1 MKHQKIKEIKKV
13 ASEAEADDYV
23 RSLATGKF
31 YKNGIEI
38 TQTEFEKTAT
48 KVKIDLGPGIK
59 PEEP

>member
-1 MKHQKIKEIKKV
+1 MKQAKIKELKEV
-13 ASEAEADDYV
+13 VNETEADDYI
-23 RSLATGKF
+23 RCLATGKF